1 MSERRMNRT
10 ETGATVVLAM
20 KRRHNKQGQ
29 ALIEYAF
36 LMVLLAT
43 ITFAVIALAGTQ
55 ITNLYQ
61 DTSFEFT
68 HLFDPNTYAPN
79 GSVVTPGTTPSGACP
94 SGQTMQLRGHKW
106 KCRG

>member
-10 ETGATVVLAM
+10 DLDATVVLAM
-20 KRRHNKQGQ
+20 KRRQRKQGQ

-55 ITNLYQ
+55 LTSLYQ
-61 DTSFEFT
+61 EVSFEFT
-68 HLFDPNTYAPN
+68 HLLDPNTYAPD
-79 GSVVTPGTTPSGACP
+79 GSAVTPGTTPSASCP
-94 SGQTMQLRGHKW
+94 TGETLELRGHKW
-106 KCRG
+106 MCKK